1 MDNTIYKNRR
11 NSLKESL
18 PENSVLLIPGAD
30 MQYRNADSAYAF
42 RQDSNFYYFSGF
54 CEPTSLIAIVNN
66 KDGISTIIF
75 VPPKDK
81 LREIWDGYRAGP
93 IGAVDD
99 FLFDKAYD
107 NTQIDTVMPDI
118 LNGSNQVL
126 YAIGKKSGFDQK
138 VIDWTTRAG
147 SKDRHSKSINI
158 IDASSLLGN
167 ARLIKDDHEISLM
180 RKACDISAEA
190 HIEAMK
196 SVKSIDSEQ
205 HIESLYCNEFSKR
218 GGRFQAYTPIVAG
231 GENACT
237 LHYVENNQ
245 NLKKSDLL
253 LVDAG
258 CEYEMYAS
266 DITRTFPVSGK
277 FSDEQLKIYEIV
289 LEAMNAAIDQ
299 VKPGNDI
306 MQPQE
311 ISERVIT
318 EGLIRIGLLEG
329 DPEELH
335 KSGAFK
341 EFYMHKIGHWLGL
354 DVHDA
359 GDYMEGDEY
368 MKFKPGM
375 ITTIEPGIYISPS
388 KTIPKEFWGIGIRI
402 EDDVAVGEKNPQI
415 LSINTPKRSVYAHIQ
430 FSHFL

>member
-138 VIDWTTRAG
+138 VIDWTTQAG

-196 SVKSIDSEQ
+196 SVKGIDSEQ

-375 ITTIEPGIYISPS
+375 ITTIEPGIYISS
-388 KTIPKEFWGIGIRI
+388 SMDVDDKWKGIGVRI
-402 EDDVAVGEKNPQI
+402 EDDI
-415 LSINTPKRSVYAHIQ
+415 LVTKDGNENLTSKVPSDPKEIESLM
-430 FSHFL
+430 S